1 MISYLRQTYFF
12 FPKVDIRCGG
22 RSVENS
28 PFPLNVAQPKTAVVR
43 LRQPEES
50 ENKYLVRRELDIALD
65 AAEGTR
71 NLSSYVD
78 GPDEENVPAY
88 FDKGDDGLYHVKFVP
103 YKPGTYK
110 VRDRRKF
117 YPGEF
122 GLENVSR

>member
-65 AAEGTR
+65 AAEDTR

-78 GPDEENVPAY
+78 GPDEENVPAS
-88 FDKGDDGLYHVKFVP
+88 FDKGDDGLYHLKKRIAYFKCIDFP
-103 YKPGTYK
+103 LIFTKPVLTN
-110 VRDRRKF
+110 
-117 YPGEF
+117 PG
-122 GLENVSR
+122 NHN

>member
-1 MISYLRQTYFF
+1 M
-12 FPKVDIRCGG
+12 DIRCGG

-28 PFPLNVAQPKTAVVR
+28 PFPLNVSQPKTAIVR

-78 GPDEENVPAY
+78 GPDSENVPVS

-110 VRDRRKF
+110 VRGLRQR
-117 YPGEF
+117 YRGGL
-122 GLENVSR
+122 GLENVFR